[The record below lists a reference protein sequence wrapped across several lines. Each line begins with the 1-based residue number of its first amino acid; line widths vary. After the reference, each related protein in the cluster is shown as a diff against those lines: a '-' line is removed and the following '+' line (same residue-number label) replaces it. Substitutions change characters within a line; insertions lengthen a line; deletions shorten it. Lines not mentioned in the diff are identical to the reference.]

1 MVIKKSD
8 ITKVTIAL
16 LMLFVSNAGSANMIV
31 SIEGNASFSS
41 RKLKTIFNRG
51 FSDGKLFADNL
62 EQGIYLLKSFYRRS
76 GYVNSEIEYIVDSS
90 RSETAEIKLVI
101 TEGDRYYTDE
111 IIFEGNKGLAP
122 GILSQALVNKV
133 KKPFNAEDLGQDDF
147 NLMLLYAD
155 HGYIYA
161 ESEHSLEYRNG
172 HKAVIRY
179 TIKEGPK
186 VNVSHIEFKGLH
198 YIKDKF
204 IINALSFS
212 AGDVFSRRELIKSHY
227 LLQSSG
233 LFANVDIAPGGID
246 SNGNAIAVSVNV
258 NEKPRRLFET
268 SIGYGSGDALRVM
281 AKWAHRNLFGM
292 GRKLE
297 YDGLVSFR
305 TKLPLDLVRGRS
317 QLSYDDPYFSFL
329 KTPAR
334 GEVFYDDFRPSYT
347 DYRLETVGFNLSLSM
362 PLANSINIDYRW
374 KQEWLKLSPN
384 WQISKYKADTL
395 SYKGRRSL
403 SVITSF
409 DKLDDP
415 IHPQSG
421 LSGYLE
427 LEYTGGIMG
436 GAETFQRAVNNWT
449 YYFKIPSRRLSFAN
463 RLRYGI
469 VGDWSRESVIPKY
482 EMFFLGGASTVRGY
496 SQGAIGPVDNGG
508 MVTGGRI
515 LLLINLQTMF
525 YLGRNWSLA
534 GFLDGGMLSNRS
546 FRKQSLG
553 EMVSSPGLGVRYSL
567 PFGTGRFDLA
577 APGTL
582 LGQIKYWRWM
592 LAWGEPF

>member
-1 MVIKKSD
+1 MVISKTD
-8 ITKVTIAL
+8 ITKVAIIL
-16 LMLFVSNAGSANMIV
+16 LILLIPNVGSAKIIVSTDGNAG
-31 SIEGNASFSS
+31 FSS
-41 RKLKTIFNRG
+41 RKLRSIFVRS
-51 FSDGKLFADNL
+51 FSDGKIFNDNL
-62 EQGIYLLKSFYRRS
+62 EQGISLLKSFYRRN
-76 GYVNSEIEYIVDSS
+76 GYVNSQIEYIVDSS
-90 RSETAEIKLVI
+90 RSETAEIRLLI

-111 IIFEGNKGLAP
+111 IIFEGNKGLAS

-133 KKPFNAEDLGQDDF
+133 RKPFNAEDLGQDDF

-161 ESEHSLEYRNG
+161 ESDHSLEYRNG
-172 HKAVIRY
+172 RKTVIRY
-179 TIKEGPK
+179 TIKEGPRVK
-186 VNVSHIEFKGLH
+186 ISHIEFNGLQ
-198 YIKDKF
+198 YVKSKF

-212 AGDVFSRRELIKSHY
+212 TGEIFSRRELVKSHY
-227 LLQSSG
+227 LLQTSG
-233 LFANVDIAPGGID
+233 LFANVDITPGEID

-268 SIGYGSGDALRVM
+268 SIGYGSGDAIRFM

-292 GRKLE
+292 GRRLE
-297 YDGLVSFR
+297 YDGLVSFQ
-305 TKLPLDLVRGRS
+305 TKLPVDLVRGRS
-317 QLSYDDPYFSFL
+317 QLSYEDPYFSFL

-334 GEVFYDDFRPSYT
+334 WEVFYDDFRPSYT

-362 PLANSINIDYRW
+362 PLANNINIDYRW

-384 WQISKYKADTL
+384 WQITQYKADTL

-469 VGDWSRESVIPKY
+469 VGDWSRKSVIPGY
-482 EMFFLGGASTVRGY
+482 EMFFLGGPSTVRGY
-496 SQGAIGPVDNGG
+496 GQGAIGPVDSRG
-508 MVTGGRI
+508 MVMGGRI
-515 LLLINLQTMF
+515 QVLVNLQAMVN
-525 YLGRNWSLA
+525 LGRNWSLA
-534 GFLDGGMLSNRS
+534 GFLDGGMLSNRT
-546 FRKQSLG
+546 FQKQSLG
-553 EMVSSPGLGVRYSL
+553 EMVSSPGFGVRYAF
-567 PFGTGRFDLA
+567 PFGIGRIDLA

-592 LAWGEPF
+592 VAWGEPF